1 LDRPLQGS
9 PAEFG
14 RFIAAE
20 MDKYRRV
27 IRSARI
33 KPA

>member
-1 LDRPLQGS
+1 MTGS

-14 RFIAAE
+14 QFIVTE
-20 MDKYRRV
+20 TDRYRRV